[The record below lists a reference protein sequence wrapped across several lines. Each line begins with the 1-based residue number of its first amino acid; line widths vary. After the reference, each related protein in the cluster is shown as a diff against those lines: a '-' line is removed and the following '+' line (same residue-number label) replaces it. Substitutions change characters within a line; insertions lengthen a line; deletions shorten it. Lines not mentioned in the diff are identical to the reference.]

1 MYILMASEYSHFA
14 LLLAAGTF
22 HQEECLCLSNRNSIL
37 MTQDLSGIGS
47 EALIGRMKRT
57 QWNTRDKKIW
67 LSMHLKILVLTKLS
81 KQHTHIHSF
90 MLAEL
95 KWHTD

>member
-47 EALIGRMKRT
+47 EALIGRMKHT

-67 LSMHLKILVLTKLS
+67 LSMLLKNFGSDKIVQTTYAHPLLHVGRTKMA
-81 KQHTHIHSF
+81 H
-90 MLAEL
+90 
-95 KWHTD
+95 